1 MDPSVRAMGLVT
13 QSQLSG
19 AVVGPLDL
27 DQSLLLVWQ
36 NLTGLIVLTMLS
48 FVASYV
54 CFMRQEV
61 RAG

>member
-1 MDPSVRAMGLVT
+1 MGLVT

-36 NLTGLIVLTMLS
+36 NLTGLIALTMLS